1 MEGGR
6 RGRRKRAGPAHFR
19 WPLPDALINA
29 AIAFVSFVTLSVW
42 IPFHFLSEIDLFELV
57 SKGGEEEAGRGGEA
71 SPFRRPLKD
80 ESGSLP
86 IARPRGIMFNGNTDR
101 QSHRNASGTAPE
113 PHRNR
118 TGTPL
123 ERHWKDGWMRFHA
136 ISSSFQRVH

>member
-57 SKGGEEEAGRGGEA
+57 SKGGGGGGGGWKRRGGVAFPTSIERRIRIA
-71 SPFRRPLKD
+71 SNC
-80 ESGSLP
+80 S
-86 IARPRGIMFNGNTDR
+86 ATGNYV
-101 QSHRNASGTAPE
+101 Q
-113 PHRNR
+113 
-118 TGTPL
+118 
-123 ERHWKDGWMRFHA
+123 WKH
-136 ISSSFQRVH
+136 

>member
-57 SKGGEEEAGRGGEA
+57 SKGGGRRRLEEEGR
-71 SPFRRPLKD
+71 RRLSD
-80 ESGSLP
+80 
-86 IARPRGIMFNGNTDR
+86 
-101 QSHRNASGTAPE
+101 
-113 PHRNR
+113 
-118 TGTPL
+118 
-123 ERHWKDGWMRFHA
+123 
-136 ISSSFQRVH
+136 VH